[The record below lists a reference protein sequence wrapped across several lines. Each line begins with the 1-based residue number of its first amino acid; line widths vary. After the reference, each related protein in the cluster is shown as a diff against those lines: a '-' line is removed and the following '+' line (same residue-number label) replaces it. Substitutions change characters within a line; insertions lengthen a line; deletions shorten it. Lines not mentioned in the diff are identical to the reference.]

1 MKTASTASLV
11 HLNDVVCLTVSNNI
25 SHMDD
30 FEQRFNILQNK
41 VNNAHR
47 HTPNSA
53 KKVKQR
59 AGPEQWLKKLKSCT
73 TLVAH
78 VSYLKS
84 FATS

>member
-1 MKTASTASLV
+1 MHRYSFFRKLKQVSGAMLSGHVSL
-11 HLNDVVCLTVSNNI
+11 SA
-25 SHMDD
+25 
-30 FEQRFNILQNK
+30 
-41 VNNAHR
+41 AHR
-47 HTPNSA
+47 HIPNSA